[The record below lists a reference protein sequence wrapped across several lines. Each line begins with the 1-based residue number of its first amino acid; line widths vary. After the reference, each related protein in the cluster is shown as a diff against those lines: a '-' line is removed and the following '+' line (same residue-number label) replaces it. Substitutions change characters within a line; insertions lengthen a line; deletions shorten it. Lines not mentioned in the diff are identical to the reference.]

1 MKLWLSYACES
12 NVVKRAST
20 YALIVGIIL
29 ILINQWDVL
38 LSGDLSA
45 RTMVKMGLTVLVP
58 YMVST
63 CSSVGALFEVRTGK
77 KIDRSQNNE
86 PSID

>member
-1 MKLWLSYACES
+1 MKLWLSYACEP

-77 KIDRSQNNE
+77 KIDQS
-86 PSID
+86 